1 MDKVK
6 KKGGNVCTRRTCR
19 YTEQQRIN
27 AANRTEEFSEIVCNI
42 CKKKKW
48 ACTRCAKKSSGSF
61 AFVNRKLHMENRY
74 AHSTLKRP
82 SGIRTA
88 KAATPSGQTRTLHP
102 SVPRMKPPRIYRSTK
117 QEFVS
122 ASLLHGI
129 ERYVPINELATAN
142 DESQSCETD
151 NQRTKLSMDDVKARL
166 PKIVWERLTK
176 LFDKGIL
183 KYSQESD
190 KPFSL
195 CINTTKTSYSPL
207 RTDSLATLLI
217 VVGGMGHRRVF
228 VAKNPGNANRIQ
240 DGIGVIWKQD
250 VDSGDDIVWLA
261 EETKESWQDL
271 MQKNTNA
278 NTVVSF
284 TLLAGGALLIPS
296 GLLHGVLC
304 YGTSTMLSIPVL

>member
-122 ASLLHGI
+122 ASLLHGCSHQRVSNR
-129 ERYVPINELATAN
+129 ER
-142 DESQSCETD
+142 
-151 NQRTKLSMDDVKARL
+151 
-166 PKIVWERLTK
+166 
-176 LFDKGIL
+176 
-183 KYSQESD
+183 
-190 KPFSL
+190 
-195 CINTTKTSYSPL
+195 
-207 RTDSLATLLI
+207 
-217 VVGGMGHRRVF
+217 
-228 VAKNPGNANRIQ
+228 
-240 DGIGVIWKQD
+240 
-250 VDSGDDIVWLA
+250 
-261 EETKESWQDL
+261 
-271 MQKNTNA
+271 
-278 NTVVSF
+278 
-284 TLLAGGALLIPS
+284 
-296 GLLHGVLC
+296 
-304 YGTSTMLSIPVL
+304 